1 MDNVLNGVMLQ
12 TFHYFLFTDDSFH
25 GSKPL
30 WEFIA
35 EEADHWREIG
45 IDSVWIPPMYK
56 NTGGD
61 SDDRDSIGYD
71 VYDHFDLG
79 EFPQRA
85 EGISAQERTK
95 YGTREQLQ
103 RAIDAL
109 HGATR
114 DAAGNTLTT
123 GKRSIQVYADIVIN
137 HKAGGAPNEF
147 WQAVRVDRRTF
158 EERFGTG
165 LERGIIDVRAFN
177 VFEHSVRNTAF
188 SNRGEELRAGV
199 RLPELL
205 SWKSRHFDAVDAVAE
220 IRQNGISFTK
230 ADGTFVTH
238 QDENATYFYRFLF
251 NGDDIIVPP
260 DKQEKE
266 FDFLS
271 RQLARNQDYLLHSD
285 LDYGRLDVREE
296 MKIWGEWI
304 TRKLDLDGFRLD
316 AVKHISSPF
325 IREWIGHVRA
335 KLGKDLF
342 VVGEHLTEGS
352 TAPLHEYITEITTRG
367 KFPQSGVTL
376 FDFPLRK
383 KFRDIGLNGDQID
396 LRRLN
401 EGTLMAEQPALA
413 VTFVD
418 NHDKQFGRDFQSHV
432 ENWFKPL
439 AYAYI
444 LLRQPGFPCLFFP
457 DYYGSQDNTYGNGD
471 NRQSHTGQ
479 PNGIAYLQLLLAL
492 RKQFALGEERYYDSP
507 DVVGW
512 VRLGGVPG
520 AKGAMAVTIST
531 AFNAVRSIRMNAGRF
546 NRRFYLLAVI
556 KFTEQGYLITQFR
569 YEAFGDR
576 AEDIFTNEFGEA
588 DFLVEG
594 GTVAIWIE
602 DGVGLNPMPKLR
614 R

>member
-1 MDNVLNGVMLQ
+1 MFQ
-12 TFHYFLFTDDSFH
+12 AFHYFLFTDDSFH
-25 GSKPL
+25 GSKAL
-30 WEFIA
+30 WAFIA

-61 SDDRDSIGYD
+61 GDDRDSIGYD

-79 EFPQRA
+79 EFPLRA
-85 EGISAQERTK
+85 ENVVGSERTK
-95 YGTREQLQ
+95 YGTLEQLQ
-103 RAIDAL
+103 EAIDAL
-109 HGATR
+109 HGVTR
-114 DAAGNTLTT
+114 DASGNEVAT
-123 GKRSIQVYADIVIN
+123 GKKSIQVYADIVIN
-137 HKAGGAPNEF
+137 HKAGGASTEF
-147 WQAVRVDRRTF
+147 WQAVRVDKGTF
-158 EERFGTG
+158 EERFGNG
-165 LERGIIDVRAFN
+165 VERGIIEVKSYS
-177 VFEHSVRNTAF
+177 VFEHNVRNDAF
-188 SNRGEELRAGV
+188 SVRGEELRPGE
-199 RLPELL
+199 RLPIL
-205 SWKSRHFDAVDAVAE
+205 SWKSRHFDAVDAVTE

-238 QDENATYFYRFLF
+238 EDENKKYLYRFLF
-251 NGDDIIVPP
+251 NGDDITDPP
-260 DKQEKE
+260 DKQDKE
-266 FDFLS
+266 FDFLT
-271 RQLARNQDYLLHSD
+271 RQLGRNQDYLLHSD

-296 MKIWGEWI
+296 MKTWGEWV

-316 AVKHISSPF
+316 AVKHISSAF

-335 KLGKDLF
+335 NIGKDLF
-342 VVGEHLTEGS
+342 VVGELLDENS
-352 TAPLHEYITEITTRG
+352 TAPLHEYITEITVNG
-367 KFPQSGVTL
+367 AFPQSGFTL

-383 KFRDIGLNGDQID
+383 KFKDIGQEGDRID
-396 LRRLN
+396 LSGLD
-401 EGTLMAEQPALA
+401 EGTLMAEQPSLA

-418 NHDKQFGRDFQSHV
+418 NHDKQFGRDVESHV

-444 LLRQPGFPCLFFP
+444 LLRQPGYPCLFFP
-457 DYYGSQDNTYGNGD
+457 DYYGSQNKTYGGGANI
-471 NRQSHTGQ
+471 QPHEAQ

-520 AKGAMAVTIST
+520 AKGAMAVTLST
-531 AFNAVRSIRMNAGRF
+531 AFNAVRSIQMNTGRF
-546 NRRFYLLAVI
+546 NRRFYLLGVI

-569 YEAFGDR
+569 YERFGDR
-576 AEDIFTNEFGEA
+576 AEDVFTNESGEA

-602 DGVGLNPMPKLR
+602 DGVGLDPMPKLR